1 MSIDTII
8 SPEAIVPLLKK
19 TSERGI
25 TATLSKKASDL
36 HGIENSQISDAIRS
50 QTPSALQNLSTGAAI
65 LHITLPTQ
73 KTPQAVFARLA
84 TRVEFAA
91 ANDAPFD
98 LILLLV
104 TGESKSNQHLQIL
117 AEISR
122 LFRNKSLCNKLRGST
137 TSDAMYALLTDHSN

>member
-8 SPEAIVPLLKK
+8 SPEAIVPLLK
-19 TSERGI
+19 TTNEHGV
-25 TATLSKKASDL
+25 TAALSKKAGDL
-36 HGIENSQISDAIRS
+36 HGIENSQISDAIRRQS
-50 QTPSALQNLSTGAAI
+50 PSALQNLSTGAGI

-73 KTPQAVFARLA
+73 KTPLAVFARLA
-84 TRVEFAA
+84 TRVEFTGT
-91 ANDAPFD
+91 NDEPFD

-104 TGESKSNQHLQIL
+104 TGESKSNQHLQVL

-122 LFRNKSLCNKLRGST
+122 LFRDRSLCNKLRGST